1 MAINHGRF
9 PMFPVNN
16 LNLPEVPVFLRVLFA
31 FALIITW
38 TAKTSAQSGRHTIP
52 AGAGGAVML
61 GVVAVRDNTNA
72 QPGNQQKSQQK
83 NQQKIVTAN
92 EVSLYDNGIE
102 QTIQSF
108 SPDPGPARI
117 VLLVDNSLSLRADV
131 KKLEQAAR
139 EFAYEIY
146 KGDQVMIVGFDE
158 KPEIILDWTDDAKKV
173 ESSLRNFRK
182 KGEPFLFDAL
192 SATISDALQ
201 PFKTASSKRIIVV
214 VSDGLDRGSK
224 ITFDDVQ
231 TELQS
236 EDITLYALQLP
247 DRSGGA
253 FRRGKPKAPEVI
265 RKLTEGTGGRI
276 VSFEEPREAA
286 ASICDELRKERYLLA
301 YTPTGIIYGEP
312 RRLLVAGNTGIVF
325 RAKTAQ
331 P

>member
-1 MAINHGRF
+1 MRRNFVGS
-9 PMFPVNN
+9 VNS
-16 LNLPEVPVFLRVLFA
+16 LNPLSGLIFLRLLFA
-31 FALIITW
+31 FALIIIW
-38 TAKTSAQSGRHTIP
+38 TAIAWTTKASAQSGRHLIP
-52 AGAGGAVML
+52 ADGGAAML
-61 GVVAVRDNTNA
+61 AVVAVRDNTDA
-72 QPGNQQKSQQK
+72 TPGDQQKA
-83 NQQKIVTAN
+83 VTLN

-108 SPDPGPARI
+108 SPDPSPARI

-131 KKLEQAAR
+131 KKLERVTR

-146 KGDQVMIVGFDE
+146 KGDQVMIIGFDE
-158 KPEIILDWTDDAKKV
+158 KPETIVDWTDDAKKI
-173 ESSLRNFRK
+173 ESSLKSFRK

-192 SATISDALQ
+192 SATISDALK
-201 PFKTASSKRIIVV
+201 PFKTASSKRVIVLI
-214 VSDGLDRGSK
+214 SDGLDRGSK
-224 ITFDDVQ
+224 IEFNEIQ
-231 TELQS
+231 AELQS

-276 VSFEEPREAA
+276 VGFDEPREAA
-286 ASICDELRKERYLLA
+286 ASICDELRRNRYLLA
-301 YTPTGIIYGEP
+301 YTPIGIIYGES

-325 RAKTAQ
+325 RAKSVQ